1 MILALP
7 ALLLLALLAFTVKE
21 QGSREPLVIGEPG
34 GEMTA
39 EETGAP
45 LVIDLG
51 TDGTGG
57 GDSSGED
64 AAGEERNRK
73 KALGKTSRPGSGK
86 RNGEPYRHDMGS
98 PGAFIRR
105 FFVLWPAGMHPSLP
119 VQG

>member
-64 AAGEERNRK
+64 AAGEAAGDSSTRLLFAGDVLLSDHVLNAYDRAGGIHGVVDEAIRQ
-73 KALGKTSRPGSGK
+73 T
-86 RNGEPYRHDMGS
+86 MGQ
-98 PGAFIRR
+98 P
-105 FFVLWPAGMHPSLP
+105 L
-119 VQG
+119 